1 MIKEE
6 LLAHGRCF
14 SLFQAV
20 RLVRHMLEQEPD
32 GSEMKAGPRKAQIS
46 GLRVKPHLSLGFPL
60 AGVEHI
66 DETEQGGFTITS
78 NILGLYGSG
87 SPLPTFYTED
97 LLTNDTTGSR
107 TIRDMVDVVN
117 HRLFMLLF
125 DAWSMYKS
133 MIRIVEEGDETL
145 IRRFYNIIGMNERS
159 LEAEFKDPGILLRY
173 SGLFVMNSRSASG
186 LETLLADA
194 LKVPI
199 KVVQMVE
206 RKGLIPDDQRGRL
219 GLNIS
224 LGTHSS
230 LGQNV
235 TGRGGAFRIEI
246 GPVTNNDY
254 QRLVPG
260 TNDHDLLL
268 SLTGLYVSSPLE
280 YDVEM
285 VMDRKEKPRTVCLG
299 GERFSRL
306 GFDTWV
312 FSNEGPDEFRTRFH
326 PKRLLN

>member
-1 MIKEE
+1 MIKED
-6 LLAHGRCF
+6 LLSHGRCF

-20 RLVRHMLEQEPD
+20 RLVRHMLEQDSD
-32 GSEMKAGPRKAQIS
+32 GSDMKAGQRNGLIS

-60 AGVEHI
+60 AGVEQI
-66 DETEQGGFTITS
+66 NETEQGGYTITS

-87 SPLPTFYTED
+87 SPLPTFYTEELFGD
-97 LLTNDTTGSR
+97 DARGCKTV
-107 TIRDMVDVVN
+107 RDMIDVVN

-125 DAWSMYKS
+125 EAWSMYKS
-133 MIRIVEEGDETL
+133 MIRIVEAGDETL
-145 IRRFYNIIGMNERS
+145 IRRFYNLIGMDERS
-159 LEAEFKDPGILLRY
+159 LEQEFKDPRILLRY
-173 SGLFVMNSRSASG
+173 SGLFAMNSRSASG
-186 LETLLADA
+186 LETMLADA

-199 KVVQMVE
+199 KVIQMVE
-206 RKGLIPDDQRGRL
+206 RKGLIPDEQRCRL
-219 GLNIS
+219 GMNIRLGIHAS
-224 LGTHSS
+224 LGRT
-230 LGQNV
+230 V
-235 TGRGGAFRIEI
+235 TGRGGAFRIEV

-285 VMDRKEKPRTVCLG
+285 VMDKKEKPCTVCLG

-306 GFDTWV
+306 GLDTWV
-312 FSNEGPDEFRTRFH
+312 FSDQGPDEFRTRFH
-326 PKRLLN
+326 SKRIMN